1 MTLRR
6 VRPEE
11 LEELARFCARHF
23 EAGPDYFLRR
33 WRADPAYRP
42 PMLQAWATSKDVDPG
57 KITGSVCADDP
68 MVTLAD

>member
-1 MTLRR
+1 MF
-6 VRPEE
+6 
-11 LEELARFCARHF
+11 A
-23 EAGPDYFLRR
+23 R